1 VKGEIEARTES
12 ERLAALPQTVDRL
25 AGFRRMRLML
35 WESALFATFYAFARS
50 TESTCH
56 VICDARCIC
65 HRLFPNLCDRL
76 LVTKNLWL
84 PGELICVRYCL
95 SRGPQGYSKL
105 LGIL

>member
-1 VKGEIEARTES
+1 MKGEMEARTES

-35 WESALFATFYAFARS
+35 WESALFATFYAFAR
-50 TESTCH
+50 STCH

-95 SRGPQGYSKL
+95 SRGPQG
-105 LGIL
+105 